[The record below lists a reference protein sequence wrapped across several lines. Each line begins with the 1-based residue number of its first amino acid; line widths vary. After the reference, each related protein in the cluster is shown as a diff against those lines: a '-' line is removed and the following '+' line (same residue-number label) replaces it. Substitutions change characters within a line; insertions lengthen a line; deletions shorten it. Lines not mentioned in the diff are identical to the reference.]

1 MADDEHPTG
10 APARRRP
17 SRRAVTLVSIPLVAL
32 LVISYVGDAMAPTLV
47 DTHPLVLLLLNA
59 RTRNLALVTNSLD
72 PLSYYGVGF
81 FRLVISDPLF
91 FLLGYW
97 YGDAAVA
104 WMERRTRTWGQ
115 MLRQVERWFGKAA
128 YPIVFI
134 APNNYICLFAGAS
147 GMSIRAF
154 VVLNVTGS
162 MFRLWLV
169 RVFGKAFEA
178 PLDSVVDWIG
188 ENRGILLVVTVGLVL
203 VSIALEARSGETE
216 VASLARLDDELEAEA
231 DAEAEAGHRRTTA
244 GRDDRADDRA
254 DERETGRSGPA
265 APDDG

>member
-1 MADDEHPTG
+1 
-10 APARRRP
+10 
-17 SRRAVTLVSIPLVAL
+17 
-32 LVISYVGDAMAPTLV
+32 
-47 DTHPLVLLLLNA
+47 
-59 RTRNLALVTNSLD
+59 
-72 PLSYYGVGF
+72 
-81 FRLVISDPLF
+81 
-91 FLLGYW
+91 
-97 YGDAAVA
+97 
-104 WMERRTRTWGQ
+104 
-115 MLRQVERWFGKAA
+115 
-128 YPIVFI
+128 
-134 APNNYICLFAGAS
+134 
-147 GMSIRAF
+147 
-154 VVLNVTGS
+154 